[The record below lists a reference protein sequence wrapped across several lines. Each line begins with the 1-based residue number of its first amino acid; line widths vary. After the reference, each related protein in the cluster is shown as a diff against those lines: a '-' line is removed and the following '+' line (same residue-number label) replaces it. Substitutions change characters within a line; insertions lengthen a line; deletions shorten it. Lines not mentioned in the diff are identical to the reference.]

1 MHIYICLPQPAFP
14 LHPNSRLALRSFEQS
29 SLAPMASHHM
39 LLAVLVI
46 LAAAVAVPQ
55 SAIAADFTVGD
66 DSGWLPN
73 FNYSSWTQGKEFRVG
88 DNLVFK
94 YMQGAHNVMQVGG
107 PDFKACN
114 TSAVAINTFT
124 SGNDLVALDTPGR
137 RWYMC
142 GFGDHCTRG
151 QKLVPCFASCL
162 TTLWSCSTTS
172 FSTTPQSC
180 FSSYLTSHTTLRSC
194 FTSYL
199 TTTIALRSRYTT
211 SSSSTTPQSCFSSYL
226 TSHTTNTRRSCFT
239 SYLATTITLHSCYT
253 TSSATCQ
260 SCSISLHVSR
270 VGQNHGTSI
279 PDPDGGD
286 GGGGDGHCGMNNGSS
301 SSRLHC
307 FRIDET
313 ANTKPKVAGNIPL
326 PTSAC

>member
-46 LAAAVAVPQ
+46 LAAAVAVPR

-151 QKLVPCFASCL
+151 QKLVVNILPAAISPASPPA
-162 TTLWSCSTTS
+162 SPPSGPAS
-172 FSTTPQSC
+172 PPPSP
-180 FSSYLTSHTTLRSC
+180 
-194 FTSYL
+194 
-199 TTTIALRSRYTT
+199 
-211 SSSSTTPQSCFSSYL
+211 P
-226 TSHTTNTRRSCFT
+226 
-239 SYLATTITLHSCYT
+239 
-253 TSSATCQ
+253 
-260 SCSISLHVSR
+260 
-270 VGQNHGTSI
+270 
-279 PDPDGGD
+279 
-286 GGGGDGHCGMNNGSS
+286 
-301 SSRLHC
+301 
-307 FRIDET
+307 
-313 ANTKPKVAGNIPL
+313 PL
-326 PTSAC
+326 SPASPPTSPPTPPFAPASPPTSPPPSPSAPATPPPPPLSPASPPTSPPTPPPPPPVAPASPPTSPPPSPSTPATPPPPPPVSPAPSPSTSRASDRITAQAYQILMAATVAVAMAIAA

>member
-1 MHIYICLPQPAFP
+1 
-14 LHPNSRLALRSFEQS
+14 
-29 SLAPMASHHM
+29 MASHHM

-46 LAAAVAVPQ
+46 LAAAVAVPR

-142 GFGDHCTRG
+142 GFGDHCIRG
-151 QKLVPCFASCL
+151 QKLVVNILPAAISPASPPA
-162 TTLWSCSTTS
+162 SPPSGPAS
-172 FSTTPQSC
+172 PPPSP
-180 FSSYLTSHTTLRSC
+180 
-194 FTSYL
+194 
-199 TTTIALRSRYTT
+199 
-211 SSSSTTPQSCFSSYL
+211 P
-226 TSHTTNTRRSCFT
+226 
-239 SYLATTITLHSCYT
+239 
-253 TSSATCQ
+253 
-260 SCSISLHVSR
+260 
-270 VGQNHGTSI
+270 
-279 PDPDGGD
+279 
-286 GGGGDGHCGMNNGSS
+286 
-301 SSRLHC
+301 
-307 FRIDET
+307 
-313 ANTKPKVAGNIPL
+313 PL
-326 PTSAC
+326 SPASPPTSPPTPPFVPASPPTSPPPSPSAPGTPPPPPLSPASPPTSPPTPPTPVAPASPPTSPPPSPSTPATPPPPPPVSPAPSPSTSRASDRITAQAYQILMAATVAVAMAIAA